1 MAMCSSW
8 LLAPRCYRVRRE
20 SSPFARGMP
29 QRAARCR
36 MRLVAKNPRKAPPN
50 LPVLTSFNVVLSCSD
65 WQWPMATRGKLGTCE
80 LCGWHR
86 LDGPTAFT
94 LRDIR
99 LKRRGVLMFAMYDDG
114 NDSAVSSHCASC
126 KVDKLYYNIYE

>member
-1 MAMCSSW
+1 M
-8 LLAPRCYRVRRE
+8 
-20 SSPFARGMP
+20 
-29 QRAARCR
+29 
-36 MRLVAKNPRKAPPN
+36 AKNPRKAPPN

-126 KVDKLYYNIYE
+126 KVDKLYATIYISQFSQNTITRQAAQTAEVSTIVQLYLLVYSCTKTN